1 MIGCPADGLLS
12 DYLLGRISA
21 DDLDSAS
28 EHLSTCR
35 KCEDRLTGLDAATAP
50 VLAPLGI
57 APIATDVAYAA
68 AVQVLLQNDPAGP
81 RPRVQVGSVLRE
93 YELLEKIG
101 EGGMGTV
108 YRALHARLDKIVAVK
123 VLRRGPW
130 GDLTSASRVVGTI
143 DYMAPE
149 QKANAHTVDSRA
161 DVYGLGCTLWF
172 LLTGKPPTAGDGL
185 ADGPLPGNLAAAVWR
200 WARGLR
206 QRLRLALDQ
215 LPGPAATRGDEKAES
230 LAAVRY
236 PRQRLRVVPRLHG
249 QQDSARRVRRS
260 ARYDHLGHAANRAR
274 QFVLRERR
282 GHPRSNVLLL
292 PFDEFHHRLPDDA
305 HHPER
310 PGVRG
315 GGEGLIVASK
325 RSEPERQ

>member
-21 DDLDSAS
+21 DDLDSVS

-35 KCEDRLTGLDAATAP
+35 KCEERLTGLDAATAP

-143 DYMAPE
+143 DYMTPRTEGERSHRGFPSGRLRARLHALVP
-149 QKANAHTVDSRA
+149 AHRQA
-161 DVYGLGCTLWF
+161 
-172 LLTGKPPTAGDGL
+172 
-185 ADGPLPGNLAAAVWR
+185 ADGGGRARGRAAAGEP
-200 WARGLR
+200 RGR
-206 QRLRLALDQ
+206 GVAVGSW
-215 LPGPAATRGDEKAES
+215 PSATITVGSRPT
-230 LAAVRY
+230 
-236 PRQRLRVVPRLHG
+236 PRTGRDPWG
-249 QQDSARRVRRS
+249 
-260 ARYDHLGHAANRAR
+260 
-274 QFVLRERR
+274 
-282 GHPRSNVLLL
+282 
-292 PFDEFHHRLPDDA
+292 
-305 HHPER
+305 
-310 PGVRG
+310 
-315 GGEGLIVASK
+315 
-325 RSEPERQ
+325 